1 LAQLSAIAGPLPP
14 DAVKINANEN
24 PLGPCPEALDA
35 IERFAWDGGRYHY
48 EQTAALRD
56 LLAAQEGLEPEY
68 VEPYPGSSAPLY
80 QSVLALCSPSKP
92 FVTADPGYEAGERAA
107 KFIGARVIRV
117 PLTNRYSHDVRK
129 MATASPSAGLI
140 YLCNPNNP
148 TGTLTSP
155 SDIEWLVENKP
166 KGTTVLVDEAYLH
179 FTNAPACSGLVARDR
194 DVIVLRTFS
203 KLYGMAGLRAG
214 AAFGRP
220 DLLEAIRV
228 FSAGA
233 LSVPGV
239 VGAIASLKS
248 KTVVPERRTF
258 IGEVRADVFAFLD
271 KHDFRYVP
279 SVSNHFMLD
288 VNRPGQQVVDALR
301 REKIYIGRV
310 WPCWPTH
317 VRVSIGTQEEMN
329 QFKTALR
336 KVMS

>member
-1 LAQLSAIAGPLPP
+1 MDLFWNRRQERKSGVRGMSRRSLGRMAAMISAAAALPLYNESALAQLSAIAGPLPP

-107 KFIGARVIRV
+107 KFSGARVIRV
-117 PLTNRYSHDVRK
+117 PLPNRYSHDVRK

-214 AAFGRP
+214 AAFRTCWKP
-220 DLLEAIRV
+220 
-228 FSAGA
+228 SASSA
-233 LSVPGV
+233 PARCPSQEWWAPSPVSSPKPSCPSAARLS
-239 VGAIASLKS
+239 AKCA
-248 KTVVPERRTF
+248 RTF
-258 IGEVRADVFAFLD
+258 SPFSTNTI
-271 KHDFRYVP
+271 
-279 SVSNHFMLD
+279 SVTSPRCRTTSCSM
-288 VNRPGQQVVDALR
+288 
-301 REKIYIGRV
+301 
-310 WPCWPTH
+310 
-317 VRVSIGTQEEMN
+317 SI
-329 QFKTALR
+329 APDSR
-336 KVMS
+336 